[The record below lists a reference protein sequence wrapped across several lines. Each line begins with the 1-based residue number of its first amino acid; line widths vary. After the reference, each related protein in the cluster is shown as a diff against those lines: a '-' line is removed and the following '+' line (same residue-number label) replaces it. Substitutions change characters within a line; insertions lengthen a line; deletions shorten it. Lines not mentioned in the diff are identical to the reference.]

1 MLTHIVFYSTWRSVA
16 NLLFYFFSSPIAA
29 GTPARLP
36 AAEEPIS
43 ALRMRAAA
51 ATALAAAAVKAKL
64 MAEEEERHIRALVGT
79 IIHKQCERV
88 EIKLQQ
94 VHQFEDLMAKER
106 ASLDQ
111 QRAELFAERVRLS
124 KQALGSK
131 SSGNA

>member
-1 MLTHIVFYSTWRSVA
+1 MDTCPCPAIVFTMFLAFLIIAGVPSRS
-16 NLLFYFFSSPIAA
+16 
-29 GTPARLP
+29 

-124 KQALGSK
+124 KQVVGSK